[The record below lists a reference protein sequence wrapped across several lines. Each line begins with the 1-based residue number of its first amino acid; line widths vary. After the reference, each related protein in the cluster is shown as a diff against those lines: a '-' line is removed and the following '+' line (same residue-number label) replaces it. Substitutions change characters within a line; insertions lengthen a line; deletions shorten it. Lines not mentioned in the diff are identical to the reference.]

1 MTIKHVLA
9 CVDGSSGDSAVLS
22 YSLQIARK
30 FPVHVDV
37 LHVRLLLSKAPKR
50 GWYRKEL
57 DLLFG
62 IAEAIEQRASE
73 TAARAKKSFEDW
85 RLENQV
91 PLVDAPTAVYNISA
105 AWREIK
111 GYEVEVIASIG
122 RLTDLIIVARP
133 ESGPSPS
140 LALEAAVFE
149 TRRPV
154 LMVSRSSSTDL
165 FFQPIIAWDGSTQ
178 AAQAV
183 ACAVPLLTRAHGS
196 VDVFTAVEAKHD
208 TNPEE
213 LLRYLNWH
221 GVAGNEIAINDPA
234 HPIAED
240 LLAHAKLTRAGLI
253 VMGAYTRRHYLQYMF
268 GDVTQHM
275 MKNSDIPVLML
286 H

>member
-9 CVDGSSGDSAVLS
+9 CVDGSSSDSAVLS

-30 FPVHVDV
+30 FPIHVDV
-37 LHVRLLLSKAPKR
+37 LHVRLHLSKAPKR
-50 GWYRKEL
+50 GWYRKEV
-57 DLLFG
+57 DLLLG
-62 IAEAIEQRASE
+62 ITEALEQRASE
-73 TAARAKKSFEDW
+73 AAARAKKSFEDW

-91 PLVDAPTAVYNISA
+91 PFVDAPAAVHNISA

-140 LALEAAVFE
+140 PALEAAVFD

-154 LMVSRSSSTDL
+154 LMVSRSSPTDL
-165 FFQPIIAWDGSTQ
+165 FFQPIIAWDGSRQ

-183 ACAVPLLTRAHGS
+183 ACAVPLLTRVHGS
-196 VDVFTAVEAKHD
+196 VDVFTAVKAKHD

-221 GVAGNEIAINDPA
+221 GVAGKEIAINDPV
-234 HPIAED
+234 HPVAEN

-253 VMGAYTRRHYLQYMF
+253 VMGAYTHGHYLQYMF

>member
-1 MTIKHVLA
+1 MSIKHVLA

-30 FPVHVDV
+30 FPVHVDL
-37 LHVRLLLSKAPKR
+37 LHVRLDLCKAPKR
-50 GWYRKEL
+50 VWYRKEV
-57 DLLFG
+57 DRLFG
-62 IAEAIEQRASE
+62 IAGALERRANEA
-73 TAARAKKSFEDW
+73 AARAKKSFEDW
-85 RLENQV
+85 RLDSQV
-91 PLVDAPTAVYNISA
+91 PLVEAPTAVHDISA

-122 RLTDLIIVARP
+122 RLTDLIIIARP

-140 LALEAAVFE
+140 LALEAAVFD

-154 LMVSRSSSTDL
+154 LMVSRSSPTDL

-183 ACAVPLLTRAHGS
+183 ACAVPLLTRVHGS
-196 VDVFTAVEAKHD
+196 VDVFTAVEAKHH

-213 LLRYLNWH
+213 LLRYLNWY
-221 GVAGNEIAINDPA
+221 GVVGNEIAINDPT
-234 HPIAED
+234 HPIAEN

-253 VMGAYTRRHYLQYMF
+253 VMGAYTHGHYLNYMF
-268 GDVTQHM
+268 GDVTKHM